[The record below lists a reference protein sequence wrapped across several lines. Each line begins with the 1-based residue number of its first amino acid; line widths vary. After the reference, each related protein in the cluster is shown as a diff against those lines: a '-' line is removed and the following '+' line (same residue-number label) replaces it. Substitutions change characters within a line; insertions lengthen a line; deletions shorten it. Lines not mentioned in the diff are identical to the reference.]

1 MAGMVCMK
9 SRTGFMTA
17 LTRSDRAAQMPSG
30 IANTRVTSVATR
42 TSESVDMASDQSP
55 TESTSA
61 KPAKASPP
69 ASRPRSHQA
78 AMARMPANSS
88 GAGAERTATSPS

>member
-9 SRTGFMTA
+9 SRTGRRTA

-30 IANTRVTSVATR
+30 IANTSVTRVATR
-42 TSESVDMASDQSP
+42 TSDSVDMASDQSP

-61 KPAKASPP
+61 KPARASRP

-78 AMARMPANSS
+78 ATARMPANSS
-88 GAGAERTATSPS
+88 GAGAESTATRPS